1 MCYVKKCWFGIILN
15 KNITISKNSLYII
28 FIGIILIL
36 IAGFRPIG
44 IDGDSLNYA
53 SVLGVHL
60 ENANFIDKE
69 PTFWLI
75 NEFNHIVFN
84 SEVQTFFLI
93 FAIIGV
99 SLKLYAIKILSI
111 NPLMSILVYLSLYFI
126 LHEMTQIR
134 VGVASAI
141 FLLAIPDIIN
151 KNFKI
156 YLLKT
161 IFAMSFHYSAFIMIF
176 IYFLSNKRINQ
187 KVYYFLPLLGFVL
200 SILQNIILQ
209 IIAMF
214 ATLLPA
220 FIGDKVNL
228 YILLLD
234 SGKFSDINIFNFYYI
249 SLIVFYY
256 IALMNYKKFNG
267 IYDILN
273 IKILGI
279 MLFLFY
285 SLSVIPVL
293 AFRISEFFGVVL
305 IFLIPNFIRIF
316 KQKSFIS
323 IPIIIWLTIYLFFIM
338 ILRNLNFQ

>member
-1 MCYVKKCWFGIILN
+1 MCYIKNRWFGGILN
-15 KNITISKNSLYII
+15 KNITINRNSLYITS
-28 FIGIILIL
+28 IGIILIL
-36 IAGFRPIG
+36 IAGFRPVG
-44 IDGDSLNYA
+44 IDADSLKYA
-53 SVLGVHL
+53 SILGVYF
-60 ENANFIDKE
+60 NDANFIEKE

-99 SLKLYAIKILSI
+99 SLKLYAIKILSK
-111 NPLMSILVYLSLYFI
+111 NPLMSIMVYLSLYFI

-134 VGVASAI
+134 IGVASAI

-161 IFAMSFHYSAFIMIF
+161 VLAMSFHYSAFVMIF

-187 KVYYFLPLLGFVL
+187 KVYYFLPLFGFVL
-200 SILQNIILQ
+200 QDITLEIIEML
-209 IIAMF
+209 
-214 ATLLPA
+214 ATLLPVV
-220 FIGDKVNL
+220 IGYKVNL
-228 YILLLD
+228 YISLLD
-234 SGKFSDINIFNFYYI
+234 SGKFSDINIFNFYYT
-249 SLIVFYY
+249 SLIVLYY
-256 IALMNYKKFNG
+256 IALVNYRKFNG
-267 IYDILN
+267 MYDVLG

-293 AFRISEFFGVVL
+293 AFRVSEFFGVVL

-316 KQKSFIS
+316 KQKNLVSV
-323 IPIIIWLTIYLFFIM
+323 PVVIWLAMYLFFIM
-338 ILRNLNFQ
+338 ILRNLSF

>member
-1 MCYVKKCWFGIILN
+1 M
-15 KNITISKNSLYII
+15 
-28 FIGIILIL
+28 LIL
-36 IAGFRPIG
+36 IAGFRPVG

-53 SVLGVHL
+53 SILGVHFNDISL
-60 ENANFIDKE
+60 IDKE
-69 PTFWLI
+69 PAFWLI

-99 SLKLYAIKILSI
+99 SLKLYAIKILSK
-111 NPLMSILVYLSLYFI
+111 NPLMSIMVYLSLYFI

-134 VGVASAI
+134 IGVASAI

-161 IFAMSFHYSAFIMIF
+161 VLAMSFHYSAFVMIF

-187 KVYYFLPLLGFVL
+187 KVYYFLPLFGFVL
-200 SILQNIILQ
+200 QDITLQ
-209 IIAMF
+209 IIEML
-214 ATLLPA
+214 ATLLPVV
-220 FIGDKVNL
+220 IGYKVNL
-228 YILLLD
+228 YISLLD
-234 SGKFSDINIFNFYYI
+234 SGKFSDINIFNFYYT
-249 SLIVFYY
+249 SLIILYY
-256 IALMNYKKFNG
+256 IALVNYRKFNG
-267 IYDILN
+267 MYDVLG

-285 SLSVIPVL
+285 SLSLIPVF

-316 KQKSFIS
+316 KQKNLVSV
-323 IPIIIWLTIYLFFIM
+323 PVVIWLAMYLFFIM
-338 ILRNLNFQ
+338 ILRNLSF